1 MWRYLFKR
9 SIISIF
15 TIIGIIIVV
24 FFIVRILPGD
34 PALVRAGPYASEKKI
49 KEIRAKYGLND
60 PLLDQF
66 KDYFVILPSKPLWD
80 IKKFNNESNSSIGKF
95 CEFGFSYNSG
105 TNKDMLSVNNLK
117 RLIKNY

>member
-1 MWRYLFKR
+1 MWGYLFKR
-9 SIISIF
+9 SIISII

-49 KEIRAKYGLND
+49 KEIRVKFGLND

-66 KDYFVILPSKPLWD
+66 KDYFVKIIHFDLGTSIRTGGKVSDELMERLPAS
-80 IKKFNNESNSSIGKF
+80 
-95 CEFGFSYNSG
+95 
-105 TNKDMLSVNNLK
+105 
-117 RLIKNY
+117 